1 MKKVKTPFVI
11 ISAERFTLTK
21 GENQK
26 RHQELLT
33 QLKKDGFKTKV
44 VERVYHVQTEKTN

>member
-26 RHQELLT
+26 
-33 QLKKDGFKTKV
+33 KTSRLI
-44 VERVYHVQTEKTN
+44 EST